1 MHTLSI
7 VASAVVFGL
16 LAGLAGS
23 AQANSPEAIQA
34 TVERRIAET
43 ALEGPRRALLAQFL
57 QEFYAVA
64 ENKPAWSDPNNVEAA
79 LQAIGEAALDGL
91 DPEDFGYSQIVA
103 LRSAGQAAALD
114 VALTEN
120 VALLAYTLAH
130 GKVDPANVEDAVDY
144 GRAFSGDPIGAL
156 NRALDGGT
164 LAEAIDNQR
173 PRLAYYARLRSALAT
188 YRTAAAAGGWPTVT
202 DGSTLRAGDSGP
214 RVAELTARLAAQGL
228 IGSGTPD
235 FGPDVD
241 TAVRRFQ
248 DMHGLEADGIVGP
261 GTLAALI
268 VTAAERADQI
278 RVNMERA
285 RWIGEIGPGRQ
296 ILVNIAGFYASLIED
311 GRPVWTTRTIVGRG
325 YTRTPVFTDKMEY
338 IEFNPTWTVPRS
350 IVRGELAPKIL
361 ADPGYLSE
369 HGYYLAE
376 ASGQVVDPASVN
388 WPGLTPQNF
397 PYWVVQK
404 PGSKNALG
412 LVKFM
417 FPNDYSV
424 YMHDTPQRYLFDR
437 AERSFS
443 HGCIR
448 TEKPLDLAGLLLARQ
463 GWDRP
468 RIDAAVAAGKTTRVT
483 LDTPVPIAILYWTVD
498 PVDEVVRFYPDLYN
512 RDAAVLALLD
522 APIP

>member
-7 VASAVVFGL
+7 VAVAVVFGL

-34 TVERRIAET
+34 TVEHRIAKT
-43 ALEGPRRALLAQFL
+43 ALEGPRQALLAQFL
-57 QEFYAVA
+57 QEFYTVA
-64 ENKPAWSDPNNVEAA
+64 EHKPAWSDPNNVDAA
-79 LQAIGEAALDGL
+79 LEAIGNAGLDGL

-103 LRSAGQAAALD
+103 LRSAGQVASLD
-114 VALTEN
+114 VALTEK
-120 VALLAYTLAH
+120 VALLAYTLAF
-130 GKVDPANVEDAVDY
+130 GKVDPTNVAVGLDY

-156 NRALDGGT
+156 NRALDSRN

-173 PRLAYYARLRSALAT
+173 PRLAYYARLRSALAA
-188 YRTAAAAGGWPTVT
+188 YRATAAAGGWPTVT
-202 DGSTLRAGDSGP
+202 DGATLRIGDSGP

-228 IGSGTPD
+228 IEIGTSD

-261 GTLAALI
+261 GTLAALV

-325 YTRTPVFTDKMEY
+325 YTQTPVFTDKMEY
-338 IEFNPTWTVPRS
+338 IEFNPTWTLPRS
-350 IVRGELAPKIL
+350 IVLGELAPKIL
-361 ADPGYLSE
+361 ADPSYLSE
-369 HGYYLAE
+369 HDYYLAKDD
-376 ASGQVVDPASVN
+376 GQAIDPASVN
-388 WPGLTPQNF
+388 WSALTPQSF
-397 PYWVVQK
+397 PFWVVQK

-412 LVKFM
+412 QVKFI
-417 FPNDYSV
+417 FPNEYSV
-424 YMHDTPQRYLFDR
+424 YMHDTPQRSLFDR

-448 TEKPLDLAGLLLARQ
+448 TENPLDLAELLLFRQ

-468 RIDAAVAAGKTTRVT
+468 RIDAAVAAGKTTRVM

-498 PVDEVVRFYPDLYN
+498 PVDDIVRFYPDLYN